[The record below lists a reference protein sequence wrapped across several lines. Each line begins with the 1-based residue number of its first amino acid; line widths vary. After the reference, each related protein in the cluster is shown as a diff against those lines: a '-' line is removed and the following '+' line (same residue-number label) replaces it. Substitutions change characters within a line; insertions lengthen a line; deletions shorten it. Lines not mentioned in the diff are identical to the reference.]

1 MVNFLITAV
10 EIIDLNETDN
20 CNFDEILLRY
30 NARLPAIH
38 QQVLTIFKDFVFTYV
53 IKKTSIQRLEYRGQ
67 QIVMELFE
75 AFASDPERLLPKN
88 EVKKWH
94 FANENNANSHRVIAD
109 YVSSMTDEHATRLYN
124 NLFIPHN

>member
-1 MVNFLITAV
+1 
-10 EIIDLNETDN
+10 
-20 CNFDEILLRY
+20 
-30 NARLPAIH
+30 
-38 QQVLTIFKDFVFTYV
+38 
-53 IKKTSIQRLEYRGQ
+53 
-67 QIVMELFE
+67 MELFE